1 MGDALAHELRD
12 ERLAPGQRG
21 PGVVS
26 DMGCI
31 RYPIWRCGSSFAR
44 LPAMVRRFAAVM
56 LVVLGLPCGDPGLV
70 RGWPA
75 RTAPAPS
82 QHRHRRRSCSWATRW
97 PRARARSTATPTT
110 GAAGAGPAAT
120 STPTWPEPYPK
131 CHHSPDAYGN
141 RVAAAFG
148 ARFTQF
154 ACTGAQFD
162 NGIATEEVYGG
173 TTYRPPQFG
182 DWAQQTGL
190 NAEYDAAQPD
200 LVLVTLGAD
209 DVHFVKIVTACVENT
224 LEHRFLRFVGLEC
237 TRANHGAEVRDDF
250 YANLAPLK
258 EHYAHAGAVDRRR
271 APRLAV
277 SPRRGSCSRRIPIRC
292 PPTARSA
299 PIRAGCARRSSATWR
314 RWWRSSTARSAPRSR
329 DSTTRTSPWPTPT
342 ARTRNGGAH
351 HGWCSKDPWAYGL
364 SVFHLFEPDTLHSQA
379 PFHPSPRGQEAIA
392 ALVGRQSC
400 SPVAGRRRR
409 RRDDRWGAA

>member
-1 MGDALAHELRD
+1 MV
-12 ERLAPGQRG
+12 AP
-21 PGVVS
+21 V
-26 DMGCI
+26 
-31 RYPIWRCGSSFAR
+31 RCRHAR
-44 LPAMVRRFAAVM
+44 RPRAARA
-56 LVVLGLPCGDPGLV
+56 GLV
-70 RGWPA
+70 HGWPDDGTGTGSL
-75 RTAPAPS
+75 TAPAP
-82 QHRHRRRSCSWATRW
+82 A
-97 PRARARSTATPTT
+97 PTSIVQL
-110 GAAGAGPAAT
+110 GDSVAAGEGTLYGYTYDRSSRRWTGGDLDA
-120 STPTWPEPYPK
+120 TWPEPYPK

-258 EHYAHAGAVDRRR
+258 EHYGTLVQWIAEPRRGSRCRRAEGRVHDVSRSAARRRRAVSRFELAAPVAAPLPGDAGGEAQPRDPHHGRGTRRPERHGGRHRPRVHARRR
-271 APRLAV
+271 APRLV
-277 SPRRGSCSRRIPIRC
+277 QQ
-292 PPTARSA
+292 
-299 PIRAGCARRSSATWR
+299 
-314 RWWRSSTARSAPRSR
+314 
-329 DSTTRTSPWPTPT
+329 
-342 ARTRNGGAH
+342 RTRGPT
-351 HGWCSKDPWAYGL
+351 D
-364 SVFHLFEPDTLHSQA
+364 
-379 PFHPSPRGQEAIA
+379 
-392 ALVGRQSC
+392 
-400 SPVAGRRRR
+400 
-409 RRDDRWGAA
+409 

>member
-1 MGDALAHELRD
+1 MRRWWSVVVVTGAVWVLTAL
-12 ERLAPGQRG
+12 
-21 PGVVS
+21 V
-26 DMGCI
+26 
-31 RYPIWRCGSSFAR
+31 
-44 LPAMVRRFAAVM
+44 MV
-56 LVVLGLPCGDPGLV
+56 
-70 RGWPA
+70 PA
-75 RTAPAPS
+75 RAVPTRSARGQTGPAPAPTS
-82 QHRHRRRSCSWATRW
+82 IVQLGDSV
-97 PRARARSTATPTT
+97 
-110 GAAGAGPAAT
+110 AAGEGTLYGYTYDRSSRRWTGGDLDA
-120 STPTWPEPYPK
+120 TWPEPYPK

-209 DVHFVKIVTACVENT
+209 DVHFVKIVTSCVENA

-250 YANLAPLK
+250 YANLAPLQ
-258 EHYAHAGAVDRRR
+258 EHYRTLVQWIAERAAARGVA
-271 APRLAV
+271 APRVVFTTYPDPLPADGAQCPDSSWLRPSQLRYLATLV
-277 SPRRGSCSRRIPIRC
+277 AKLNREIR
-292 PPTARSA
+292 TAVAGRDDPNVTVA
-299 PIRAGCARRSSATWR
+299 DTDRAYTQR
-314 RWWRSSTARSAPRSR
+314 
-329 DSTTRTSPWPTPT
+329 
-342 ARTRNGGAH
+342 GAH

-392 ALVGRQSC
+392 ALVTQA
-400 SPVAGRRRR
+400 VRR
-409 RRDDRWGAA
+409 